1 MRSLFPIRIA
11 TISIVAGCVA
21 LAASPALAQNAEPLV
36 LAQMMHGDDKGMQ
49 DKGMQDKGMQ
59 DKGMQ
64 DKEMQGHGMPKDQG
78 MQGGQ
83 AAPAMS
89 RQMGGMGQGMMMG
102 SGMPG
107 GPMMPVMMMQG
118 RIGDMAEY
126 VEGRIAFLQAEL
138 RVTDAQMPAWHE
150 LANVLRANG
159 KRALETRAAQPQ
171 RTGNSFAN
179 RLDDQ
184 ELWLSVRLEGIRA
197 LKPAYAKLY
206 AVLDDRQK
214 KVADDVMPMLVQ

>member
-1 MRSLFPIRIA
+1 MRSLFSIRIA

-21 LAASPALAQNAEPLV
+21 LAAAPTLAENAESLV
-36 LAQMMHGDDKGMQ
+36 LAQMMHGDDKGMPDKGMP

-59 DKGMQ
+59 
-64 DKEMQGHGMPKDQG
+64 GHGMQKDQG

-107 GPMMPVMMMQG
+107 GPMMPMMMMQG

-171 RTGNSFAN
+171 RNGTSFAN

-214 KVADDVMPMLVQ
+214 KVADDVMSMLVQ